1 MPRALV
7 MCDWYCSLAL
17 LALEAVTVAK
27 DVEVAASLVYPN
39 CSDIWDYFKYLLRR
53 ELDRSVMWDFI
64 EFCSC
69 GMFLAYCSCG
79 MFLAYCSCGMFL
91 AYCSFG
97 MFLA

>member
-1 MPRALV
+1 MPRALI

-17 LALEAVTVAK
+17 LALEAVAVAK

-39 CSDIWDYFKYLLRR
+39 CSDIRDYFKYLLRR
-53 ELDRSVMWDFI
+53 ELDRSAMWDFV

-79 MFLAYCSCGMFL
+79 MFLAYYF
-91 AYCSFG
+91 
-97 MFLA
+97 